1 MTKIKHEYH
10 AATQL
15 VRYVPT
21 NTRFVSDIAHADALR
36 FIEQATG
43 EGSFLKGQTTFSKP
57 ARDAMLAC
65 VKDYSK
71 VVLLAVVDEL
81 CTNYKSILAGARFG
95 GANVN
100 DFIINAIN
108 ELKLIM
114 APIECV
120 LARTSSQDSYLFY
133 FLEKEFVTPGTSPI
147 NKKFL
152 VWLKDQPLDTLSAFV
167 HKKKSDILFDVPNA
181 CEYMMRTFDED
192 NGGRKW
198 ALYDIL
204 NDTVDGNKFKA
215 ATYADDAQIRK
226 RLSDDLVKKLCVTP
240 TNAAKIIKPATEAD
254 PEADPDPEK
263 GVSDIAVPPE
273 NIKPDFTPVPSPVP
287 TRTAYVPVHGGHA
300 FNAFMPSWQ
309 QTQIPTPW
317 NTYAPPY
324 GGAMSG
330 KDHGVQV
337 TFTCGSIEE
346 AVLLMRYAETFKNST
361 A

>member
-108 ELKLIM
+108 ELKLVM

-204 NDTVDGNKFKA
+204 NDTVDGNKFKV

-226 RLSDDLVKKLCVTP
+226 RLSDDLLKKLSVTKSIHP
-240 TNAAKIIKPATEAD
+240 ESAAVPADEVD
-254 PEADPDPEK
+254 PEPETI
-263 GVSDIAVPPE
+263 VPDIAVPPE
-273 NIKPDFTPVPSPVP
+273 NVKPDLAPVPSPIP
-287 TRTAYVPVHGGHA
+287 ARTAYVPVHGHA
-300 FNAFMPSWQ
+300 YNAFMPSWQ

-324 GGAMSG
+324 GGVLAG
-330 KDHGVQV
+330 KDRGVQV